1 MPSESGSSGPSGGL
15 QTNRDVYR
23 FVCDLHRRHSGL
35 ARTLEEYLRALW
47 QLGRAERAER
57 ELPVARFAELLERA
71 VTAEV
76 PPYDPAWERL
86 DTGERLP
93 GFAGWERA
101 ILLQIVDLKQLRD
114 AGAYRDE
121 QRYFGLD
128 APRGGRWYNFAPMG
142 YLECAAAG
150 SFGASFDDED
160 SDDDSDDDGD
170 DDQAGTAAAELDDD
184 PPAAPPAAAP
194 LRVMVP
200 GQVAVL
206 GPEGKIIGVAAQGL
220 PPDEVEDLTVIS
232 WEDFRS
238 FLYQGQYYE

>member
-1 MPSESGSSGPSGGL
+1 MPSESGASGSSGGL

-47 QLGRAERAER
+47 RLGRAERGER

-76 PPYDPAWERL
+76 PPYEPAWERL
-86 DTGERLP
+86 DASERLP

-150 SFGASFDDED
+150 SFGASFDDESD
-160 SDDDSDDDGD
+160 DESDDDDEEQAPDG
-170 DDQAGTAAAELDDD
+170 
-184 PPAAPPAAAP
+184 AP

-200 GQVAVL
+200 GQVAAL
-206 GPEGKIIGVAAQGL
+206 GPEGKIIGVDAQDL
-220 PPDEVEDLTVIS
+220 PPDEIEDLTVIS

>member
-1 MPSESGSSGPSGGL
+1 MPSESGSSGGL

-160 SDDDSDDDGD
+160 SDDDDASSS
-170 DDQAGTAAAELDDD
+170 AAAELDAA
-184 PPAAPPAAAP
+184 PPDAAPPAAAP
-194 LRVMVP
+194 LRLMVP

-206 GPEGKIIGVAAQGL
+206 GPEGKIIGVAAQDL

>member
-1 MPSESGSSGPSGGL
+1 MPSESGSSGGL

-160 SDDDSDDDGD
+160 SDDDDASSS
-170 DDQAGTAAAELDDD
+170 AAAELD
-184 PPAAPPAAAP
+184 AAPPAAAP

-206 GPEGKIIGVAAQGL
+206 GPEGKIIGVAAQDL

>member
-1 MPSESGSSGPSGGL
+1 MPSESGSSGGL

-160 SDDDSDDDGD
+160 SDDDDASSS
-170 DDQAGTAAAELDDD
+170 AAAELDAA
-184 PPAAPPAAAP
+184 PPDAAPPAAAP

-206 GPEGKIIGVAAQGL
+206 GPEGKIIGVAAQDL